1 MKKILVLTILSI
13 FVLSGYA
20 FADITETASSGIDHI
35 NGAGGQVA
43 AGAISSGDNI
53 SKLSTGVA
61 LGWNTTTSG
70 YAIIASHENG
80 TKAFGTA
87 HDSTAIYV
95 NDTDPTDAPGAADVS
110 GVNTADWSA
119 L

>member
-1 MKKILVLTILSI
+1 MKKVIVLTILSI
-13 FVLSGYA
+13 FALSSVA
-20 FADITETASSGIDHI
+20 LADITAAASSDIDHT

-43 AGAISSGDNI
+43 EGAIGSGDNI

-61 LGWNTTTSG
+61 IGWQTTTSG

-87 HDSTAIYV
+87 HDSTALYV
-95 NDTDPTDAPGAADVS
+95 NDSDPTTAPTAADVS
-110 GVNTADWSA
+110 GVNSAGWSA